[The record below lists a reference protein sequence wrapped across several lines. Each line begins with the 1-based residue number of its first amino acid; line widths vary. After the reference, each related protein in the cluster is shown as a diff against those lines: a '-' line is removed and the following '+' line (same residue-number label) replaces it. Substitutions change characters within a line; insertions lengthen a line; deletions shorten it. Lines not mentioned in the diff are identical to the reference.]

1 MSETMVVCGITFYR
15 RHPDIYTAADG
26 RVQLRQKGPGRGWSA
41 HIGPIASK
49 FASTPPDDALKC
61 AMRTAQAVASV
72 VATLEKEAVK

>member
-1 MSETMVVCGITFYR
+1 MSESMVVCGVAFR
-15 RHPDIYTAADG
+15 LSAPGLYTAVNG
-26 RVQLRQKGPGRGWSA
+26 RVQLRQKGPGGAWSA